1 MTTTTSY
8 VCDLRNALDADE
20 AGHKAANLAV
30 LMRAGF
36 PVPDSLVLLADAL
49 DHALDQAGLS
59 PAASVEAVAAIDV
72 PVEVG
77 AALREAV
84 RRWVMPRWQCGL
96 RVRRKTCR
104 PRPTPACTRRS
115 STSTARTS

>member
-1 MTTTTSY
+1 MTTTMTY
-8 VCDLRNALDADE
+8 VCDLRNALDAGE

-36 PVPDSLVLLADAL
+36 PVPDGMVLLADAL

-59 PAASVEAVAAIDV
+59 PAASAQAVAAIDV

-77 AALREAV
+77 AAVREAV
-84 RRWVMPRWQCGL
+84 RRWGD
-96 RVRRKTCR
+96 
-104 PRPTPACTRRS
+104 TPLAVRS
-115 STSTARTS
+115 SGAAEDLPSASYAGLYTTVLD